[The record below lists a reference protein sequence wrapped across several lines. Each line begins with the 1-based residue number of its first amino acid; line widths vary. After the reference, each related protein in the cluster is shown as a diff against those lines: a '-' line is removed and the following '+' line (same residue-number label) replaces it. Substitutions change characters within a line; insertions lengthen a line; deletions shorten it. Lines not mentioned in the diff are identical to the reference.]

1 MFFYFEGVFS
11 PVDDSVEDQDN
22 TERGD
27 DVQDDVGPQAVD
39 VHIPEIHSRKN
50 SKYF

>member
-1 MFFYFEGVFS
+1 MFS
-11 PVDDSVEDQDN
+11 PVDDSVENQDD

-39 VHIPEIHSRKN
+39 VYIPEIHSRKK
-50 SKYF
+50 S